1 MEYHLSALLYLLGAL
16 FMTMH
21 FQPEEGGPPYMF
33 ILFVFAW
40 PLMTIYILF
49 LELFGSEEE

>member
-1 MEYHLSALLYLLGAL
+1 
-16 FMTMH
+16 MTMH

-49 LELFGSEEE
+49 LELFGTEEE